1 VHSTKDPY
9 LELLRA
15 FADWAD
21 EQVDVVRD
29 DAAVRDLDGVAEGA
43 RVLAVTAERLEMG
56 PLAERA
62 RALQL
67 RATSQRAFELDGA
80 CSMLQDE
87 LTHLRVLLDHLGSAA
102 A

>member
-1 VHSTKDPY
+1 MHATRDPY
-9 LELLRA
+9 LELLGA

-29 DAAVRDLDGVAEGA
+29 DARAQDLEAVADGA
-43 RVLAVTAERLEMG
+43 RVLAKTAEALEIG
-56 PLAERA
+56 TLAEQA
-62 RALQL
+62 RHLQL
-67 RATSQRAFELDGA
+67 SATARRAFELDGQ

-87 LTHLRVLLDHLGSAA
+87 LSHLRVLLEDLGIAA

>member
-1 VHSTKDPY
+1 MHATRDPY
-9 LELLRA
+9 LELLGA

-29 DAAVRDLDGVAEGA
+29 DAQARDLDAVAEGA
-43 RVLAVTAERLEMG
+43 RVLAQTAESLQIG
-56 PLAERA
+56 PLAEQA
-62 RALQL
+62 RHLQL
-67 RATSQRAFELDGA
+67 SATARRAFELDGR

-87 LTHLRVLLDHLGSAA
+87 LTHLRVLLEDLGTAA